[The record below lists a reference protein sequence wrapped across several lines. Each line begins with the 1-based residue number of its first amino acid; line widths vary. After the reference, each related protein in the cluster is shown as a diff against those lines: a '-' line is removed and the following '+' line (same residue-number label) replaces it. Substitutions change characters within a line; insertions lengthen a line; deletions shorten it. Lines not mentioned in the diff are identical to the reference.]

1 MDYSTGL
8 ILPEEHWVNIDG
20 LNVHYLDW
28 SGGGSPLLA
37 LHGMASSAYWYER
50 VANHLSEYH
59 RIIAP
64 DQRGHGQTA
73 QASTGYDWETLA
85 MDLVGLL
92 DYLELDR
99 VSVVGHSWGGHVA
112 SNLAARHPDR
122 INSLIMIDGGFQDG
136 HLLPNATEAFFRE
149 RFKPRNVSGDRE
161 EFLGRLKEQLANCWG
176 DDLEKIVLSMVYEN
190 VDGLM
195 EDILQPSHH
204 SQILTAMWNE
214 PPSTVI
220 PRINCPILIIPAGP
234 KPERAHTEFSRM
246 REIMVEAVVGV
257 AKDVRVEWIMDT
269 IHDIGYDKPKE
280 LADVILRY
288 VNR

>member
-1 MDYSTGL
+1 MDYSTRL
-8 ILPEEHWVNIDG
+8 ILPEEHWVNIDD

-28 SGGGSPLLA
+28 SGGGPPLLA

-99 VSVVGHSWGGHVA
+99 VSLVGHSWGGHVA

>member
-1 MDYSTGL
+1 MDYSTRL
-8 ILPEEHWVNIDG
+8 ILPEEHWVNIND
-20 LNVHYLDW
+20 LHVHYLDW

-246 REIMVEAVVGV
+246 REIMLEAVVGV

>member
-1 MDYSTGL
+1 MDYSTRL
-8 ILPEEHWVNIDG
+8 ILPEEHWVNIDD

-246 REIMVEAVVGV
+246 REIMLEAVVGV

>member
-1 MDYSTGL
+1 MDYSTRL

-122 INSLIMIDGGFQDG
+122 INSIIMIDGGFQDG

-220 PRINCPILIIPAGP
+220 PRINCPMLIIPAGP
-234 KPERAHTEFSRM
+234 RPERAHTEFSRM
-246 REIMVEAVVGV
+246 REIMLEAVVAV
-257 AKDVRVEWIMDT
+257 AKDVRVEWVMDT

>member
-1 MDYSTGL
+1 M
-8 ILPEEHWVNIDG
+8 
-20 LNVHYLDW
+20 
-28 SGGGSPLLA
+28 
-37 LHGMASSAYWYER
+37 
-50 VANHLSEYH
+50 
-59 RIIAP
+59 
-64 DQRGHGQTA
+64 
-73 QASTGYDWETLA
+73 
-85 MDLVGLL
+85 L
-92 DYLELDR
+92 DYLGIDR
-99 VSVVGHSWGGHVA
+99 VSVVGHSWVGHVA
-112 SNLAARHPDR
+112 LNLAARHPDR

-136 HLLPNATEAFFRE
+136 HLLPNATEALFRE

-161 EFLGRLKEQLANCWG
+161 EFLGRLKEQLADCWG

-195 EDILQPSHH
+195 EDILRPSHH

-220 PRINCPILIIPAGP
+220 PRINCPMLIIPAGP
-234 KPERAHTEFSRM
+234 KAERAHTEFSRL
-246 REIMVEAVVGV
+246 REIMLEAAVGV

>member
-1 MDYSTGL
+1 MDYSTRL
-8 ILPEEHWVNIDG
+8 ILPEEHWVNIDD

-122 INSLIMIDGGFQDG
+122 INSIIMIDGGFQDG

-246 REIMVEAVVGV
+246 REIMLEAVVGV

>member
-1 MDYSTGL
+1 MDYSTRL
-8 ILPEEHWVNIDG
+8 ILPEEHWVNIDD

-220 PRINCPILIIPAGP
+220 PRINCPMLIIPAGP
-234 KPERAHTEFSRM
+234 RPERAHTEFSRM
-246 REIMVEAVVGV
+246 REIMLEAVVAV
-257 AKDVRVEWIMDT
+257 AKDVRVEWVMDT

-288 VNR
+288 VNK

>member
-1 MDYSTGL
+1 MDYSTRL

-64 DQRGHGQTA
+64 DQRGHGKTA

-220 PRINCPILIIPAGP
+220 PRINCPMLIIPAGP

-246 REIMVEAVVGV
+246 REIMLEAAVGV